1 MKPWRT
7 RQVSSVTLRPNYRG
21 TSEEA
26 AEIIRKENAE
36 ARRLQELYHKAGV
49 SNKYEYAALEK
60 KALHTKNP
68 PPWVPQKVISK
79 PKADVLCKRCNR
91 NSHVTSRCHAT
102 TYRNNDGSTRRIYEP
117 RTDKAGES
125 RVWPVFEPAKHL
137 NIGKK

>member
-1 MKPWRT
+1 MNYIGP
-7 RQVSSVTLRPNYRG
+7 VPESFILRPFRG

-26 AEIIRKENAE
+26 AEKRNKEKRE
-36 ARRLQELYHKAGV
+36 HARLEELYRKAGV
-49 SNKYEYAALEK
+49 TNKYDYAALEK
-60 KALHTKNP
+60 KAIHTKKP
-68 PPWVPQKVISK
+68 PPWVPKKVISK

-102 TYRNNDGSTRRIYEP
+102 SYRNNDGSTRRIFEP